1 MTGNEMSDVHN
12 LLQAA
17 LFFGQEMTEK
27 TNPMVNARSYI
38 ELGFNADLADFVE
51 MQFCTDGR
59 ETTFRTL
66 VNEAMKISGG
76 ERRTGF
82 R

>member
-1 MTGNEMSDVHN
+1 MITNQMSDVHN

-17 LFFGQEMTEK
+17 LFFGREMPEK
-27 TNPMVNARSYI
+27 TDPMVNARRYI
-38 ELGFNADLADFVE
+38 ELASNADFADFVE
-51 MQFCTDGR
+51 KQFWTDGR

>member
-1 MTGNEMSDVHN
+1 MTTKQMSDVHN

-17 LFFGQEMTEK
+17 LFFGQEMSEK
-27 TNPMVNARSYI
+27 TEPMANARRYI
-38 ELGFNADLADFVE
+38 ELASNPDFADLVE
-51 MQFCTDGR
+51 KQFLTDGR
-59 ETTFRTL
+59 ETAFRTL
-66 VNEAMKISGG
+66 VNEAMKISNG